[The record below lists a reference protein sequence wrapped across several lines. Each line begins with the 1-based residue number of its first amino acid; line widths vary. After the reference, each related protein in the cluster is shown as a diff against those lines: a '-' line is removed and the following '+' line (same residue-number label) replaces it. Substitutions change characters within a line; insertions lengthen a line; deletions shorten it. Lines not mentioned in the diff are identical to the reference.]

1 MLLSI
6 VGFTALYTVYNN
18 QDTVIA
24 LFNDFVG
31 RASVLYHHCRAQ
43 YKFTESLYETM
54 VFALTGKSIP
64 DGCRTITHKF
74 ELLQMSVLEKR
85 FMQKGIVHVFKFAYP
100 YSNSLDGSGVDSQS
114 AFCSA
119 VLDSEQ
125 GVLERLIEASRD
137 ILSVE
142 YGEYDLTSD
151 FREFAGQ
158 LVKGE
163 VAKQMTDGKY
173 SLTFQ
178 HLDQIKMYM
187 SMDPGAR
194 VQLVTKDLDTV
205 IL

>member
-18 QDTVIA
+18 QDTVVA

-43 YKFTESLYETM
+43 YKFTESWYETL
-54 VFALTGKSIP
+54 VFAFTGKSAE
-64 DGCRTITHKF
+64 DGCRTVTHQF
-74 ELLQMSVLEKR
+74 DILGMSVLEKR
-85 FMQKGIVHVFKFAYP
+85 YLKKGVVHVFKFAYP
-100 YSNSLDGSGVDSQS
+100 YSSTLGGDSVDSQS
-114 AFCSA
+114 EFSSA

-125 GVLERLIEASRD
+125 GVLERLIEASRG

-142 YGEYDLTSD
+142 YGEYDLTND

-163 VAKQMTDGKY
+163 VAKQMTNGKY
-173 SLTFQ
+173 SMTFQ

-187 SMDPGAR
+187 SLDPAAQ
-194 VQLVTKDLDTV
+194 VELVTKDLDTV